1 MLPEDKVCLIHLSIN
16 SIQPRPDTEQVLIKE
31 SLNSWRDKAG
41 PKMGLG
47 YVLEIANYLLPQWKC
62 VWGSIL
68 GTVIAVVHK
77 MGYISGLGGA

>member
-1 MLPEDKVCLIHLSIN
+1 
-16 SIQPRPDTEQVLIKE
+16 
-31 SLNSWRDKAG
+31 
-41 PKMGLG
+41 MGLG

-68 GTVIAVVHK
+68 GTMIAAVHK